1 MNSLDP
7 IYAPENTGAA
17 YQLNWAV
24 SLFPHQPLPDQQ
36 AWEQPL
42 RETLESED
50 AIRILELR
58 IPSPNVFQVLAST
71 QPKTPPSRLLQR
83 LKGRLQYLVRKE
95 RPKAFRRNYRLES
108 VGSAKREVIESYIEQ
123 QVRRHPMAAPRIQAR
138 FEWLQIVADQ
148 VDLSEIRYTAHGQFV
163 YNLHVVMEHTEGWRA
178 VEPAFLQRTHDMLQ
192 RSCDKK
198 GFLLARAGI
207 VANHLHL
214 AVGCGIDDAPEQVAL
229 SLLNNLAYT
238 HAMQAIYRF
247 GYYTGT
253 FGNFDLGALRQA
265 HQASSVEDGAGE
277 EAEASSPVAVRRAS
291 TEASS
296 VEADQVREET
306 RSGRAGSCQACFHR
320 GKLGGGGSGVGGDA
334 GRVRW

>member
-7 IYAPENTGAA
+7 IYTPENTGAA

-36 AWEQPL
+36 AWDQPL
-42 RETLESED
+42 RETLENED

-58 IPSPNVFQVLAST
+58 MPSSNVLQVLAST
-71 QPKTPPSRLLQR
+71 QPQTSPSRLLQR

-108 VGSAKREVIESYIEQ
+108 VGSAKREVIELYIEQ
-123 QVRRHPMAAPRIQAR
+123 QPRRHPMADPRIQAR
-138 FEWLQIVADQ
+138 FDWLQIVADQ
-148 VDLSEIRYTAHGQFV
+148 VDLSEFRYTAHGQFV
-163 YNLHVVMEHTEGWRA
+163 YNLHVVLEHAEGWCA

-192 RSCDKK
+192 RTCDKK

-214 AVGCGIDDAPEQVAL
+214 AIGCGIDDAPEQVAL
-229 SLLNNLAYT
+229 GLVNNLAYA
-238 HAMQAIYRF
+238 HAMRAVYRF

-253 FGNFDLGALRQA
+253 FCNFDLGALRQA
-265 HQASSVEDGAGE
+265 HQANAMADGVGQ
-277 EAEASSPVAVRRAS
+277 EAE
-291 TEASS
+291 T
-296 VEADQVREET
+296 
-306 RSGRAGSCQACFHR
+306 GS
-320 GKLGGGGSGVGGDA
+320 L
-334 GRVRW
+334 